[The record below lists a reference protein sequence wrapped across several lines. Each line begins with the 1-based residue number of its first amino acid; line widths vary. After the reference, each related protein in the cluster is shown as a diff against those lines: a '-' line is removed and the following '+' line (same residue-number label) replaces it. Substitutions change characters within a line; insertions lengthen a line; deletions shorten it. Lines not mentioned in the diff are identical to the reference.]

1 MNPIAQSQ
9 FIPLAEVLC
18 CAISD
23 MNADQMLVTQESL
36 LEHLMRRYP
45 GRVTS
50 SSLLVHCLC
59 FLFINLKHI
68 NWAIYNFFL

>member
-18 CAISD
+18 CAVSD
-23 MNADQMLVTQESL
+23 MNAAQIVVTQESL
-36 LEHLMRRYP
+36 LEHLVKHYP

-50 SSLLVHCLC
+50 FSLLVHCMCLVS
-59 FLFINLKHI
+59 
-68 NWAIYNFFL
+68 IYKSS

>member
-18 CAISD
+18 SAISD
-23 MNADQMLVTQESL
+23 MNADQIVVTQESL
-36 LEHLMRRYP
+36 LEHLMKRYP

-50 SSLLVHCLC
+50 FSLSVHCLC
-59 FLFINLKHI
+59 LFS
-68 NWAIYNFFL
+68 IYKSS